1 MCACVRPAAKRAASS
16 VAPLENR
23 LGQSLIR
30 PSSSAAHAVGAGLVG
45 GTRRF
50 ARSAVVLVGRRVD
63 LAAVARRAV
72 AVAKA
77 LVAAPDRAAARAAG
91 GLGIVDLA
99 GSRVAGAAVVDI
111 GVEVDLAAIVT
122 LA

>member
-91 GLGIVDLA
+91 GLGIVEDRKSTRLN
-99 GSRVAGAAVVDI
+99 SSHSQISYAVFC
-111 GVEVDLAAIVT
+111 LKKKK
-122 LA
+122 